1 LISLCPLPA
10 LATSGIGHEEKRSH
24 AAPYANRL
32 RRARE
37 AQRTERDAEINLES
51 DDSKIRINVGHFQ
64 RRFRMAAYS
73 TIEAVVREGKI
84 YPLEPDK
91 LPREGKLL
99 LIVLNEEN
107 IKADPERIK
116 DLIGSLKVDIDSVQ
130 WQRNIRSEW
139 DSRL

>member
-1 LISLCPLPA
+1 
-10 LATSGIGHEEKRSH
+10 
-24 AAPYANRL
+24 
-32 RRARE
+32 
-37 AQRTERDAEINLES
+37 
-51 DDSKIRINVGHFQ
+51 
-64 RRFRMAAYS
+64 MAAYS

-84 YPLEPDK
+84 YPLDREK

-107 IKADPERIK
+107 IQADPERIK
-116 DLIGSLKVDIDSVQ
+116 SLIGSLKIDIDSVQ

>member
-1 LISLCPLPA
+1 MTTYS
-10 LATSGIGHEEKRSH
+10 AT
-24 AAPYANRL
+24 
-32 RRARE
+32 E
-37 AQRTERDAEINLES
+37 AIV
-51 DDSKIRINVGHFQ
+51 K
-64 RRFRMAAYS
+64 
-73 TIEAVVREGKI
+73 EGKI

-107 IKADPERIK
+107 VQADPDRIR
-116 DLIGSLKVDIDSVQ
+116 DLLGSLKMDIDSVQ

>member
-1 LISLCPLPA
+1 
-10 LATSGIGHEEKRSH
+10 
-24 AAPYANRL
+24 
-32 RRARE
+32 
-37 AQRTERDAEINLES
+37 
-51 DDSKIRINVGHFQ
+51 
-64 RRFRMAAYS
+64 MAAYS
-73 TIEAVVREGKI
+73 MIEAVVREGKI

-107 IKADPERIK
+107 IQADPERIK
-116 DLIGSLKVDIDSVQ
+116 SLIGSLKIDIDSVQ

>member
-1 LISLCPLPA
+1 MQI
-10 LATSGIGHEEKRSH
+10 T
-24 AAPYANRL
+24 
-32 RRARE
+32 
-37 AQRTERDAEINLES
+37 LES
-51 DDSKIRINVGHFQ
+51 DELEIHNNVGQFQ
-64 RRFRMAAYS
+64 RSYRMAAYS
-73 TIEAVVREGKI
+73 MIEAVVREGKI

-107 IKADPERIK
+107 IQADPERIK
-116 DLIGSLKVDIDSVQ
+116 SLIGSLKIDIDSVQ

>member
-1 LISLCPLPA
+1 M
-10 LATSGIGHEEKRSH
+10 GG
-24 AAPYANRL
+24 YN
-32 RRARE
+32 
-37 AQRTERDAEINLES
+37 
-51 DDSKIRINVGHFQ
+51 
-64 RRFRMAAYS
+64 

-99 LIVLNEEN
+99 LIVLNEER
-107 IKADPERIK
+107 IQPDPERIK
-116 DLIGSLKVDIDSVQ
+116 SLLGSLTRDVDSVQ

>member
-1 LISLCPLPA
+1 
-10 LATSGIGHEEKRSH
+10 
-24 AAPYANRL
+24 
-32 RRARE
+32 
-37 AQRTERDAEINLES
+37 
-51 DDSKIRINVGHFQ
+51 
-64 RRFRMAAYS
+64 MAAYS

-107 IKADPERIK
+107 IQADPERIK
-116 DLIGSLKVDIDSVQ
+116 SLIGSLKMDIDSVQ

>member
-1 LISLCPLPA
+1 M
-10 LATSGIGHEEKRSH
+10 T
-24 AAPYANRL
+24 
-32 RRARE
+32 
-37 AQRTERDAEINLES
+37 
-51 DDSKIRINVGHFQ
+51 
-64 RRFRMAAYS
+64 AYS

-99 LIVLNEEN
+99 LIVLNEEKN
-107 IKADPERIK
+107 IQADPERMRN
-116 DLIGSLKVDIDSVQ
+116 LIGSLKMDIDSVQ

>member
-1 LISLCPLPA
+1 
-10 LATSGIGHEEKRSH
+10 
-24 AAPYANRL
+24 
-32 RRARE
+32 
-37 AQRTERDAEINLES
+37 
-51 DDSKIRINVGHFQ
+51 
-64 RRFRMAAYS
+64 MAAYS
-73 TIEAVVREGKI
+73 MIEAVVREGKI

-107 IKADPERIK
+107 IQADPERIK
-116 DLIGSLKVDIDSVQ
+116 SLIGSLKMDIDSVQ

>member
-1 LISLCPLPA
+1 M
-10 LATSGIGHEEKRSH
+10 AT
-24 AAPYANRL
+24 YN
-32 RRARE
+32 
-37 AQRTERDAEINLES
+37 
-51 DDSKIRINVGHFQ
+51 
-64 RRFRMAAYS
+64 

-107 IKADPERIK
+107 IQADPERIR
-116 DLIGSLKVDIDSVQ
+116 DLVGSLKMDIDSVQ
-130 WQRNIRSEW
+130 WQRSIRSEW

>member
-1 LISLCPLPA
+1 
-10 LATSGIGHEEKRSH
+10 
-24 AAPYANRL
+24 
-32 RRARE
+32 
-37 AQRTERDAEINLES
+37 
-51 DDSKIRINVGHFQ
+51 
-64 RRFRMAAYS
+64 MASYS
-73 TIEAVVREGKI
+73 TTEAVVREGKI

-107 IKADPERIK
+107 VQADPERIK
-116 DLIGSLKVDIDSVQ
+116 GLIGSLKMDIDSVH